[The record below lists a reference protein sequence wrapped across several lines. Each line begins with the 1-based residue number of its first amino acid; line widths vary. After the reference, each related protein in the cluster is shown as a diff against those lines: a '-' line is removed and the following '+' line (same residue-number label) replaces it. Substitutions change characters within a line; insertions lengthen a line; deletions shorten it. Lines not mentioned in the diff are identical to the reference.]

1 MVVGWV
7 SSRAQRGTFTAA
19 LKAPRCARGDSQAI
33 VGKAE
38 EPSMPDGAALPVLDH
53 ELADDELQWM
63 KSVYA
68 DFSKARAAAGPDFN
82 PKESLRAVLAR
93 PEYRLSAAPDLS
105 GPGPWRLGQNRHG
118 RGVAA
123 VFLPKVELHTHVASR
138 TDQFPMYVV
147 GEAEGFSLD
156 ANGKPVLEP
165 VVGGSHFHNAPGA
178 PHAFVPKVGV
188 PKPDNWEIAF
198 IAITPRNLK
207 EDTHRVSDEVR
218 ALYKQAVGQDAP
230 LGV

>member
-1 MVVGWV
+1 
-7 SSRAQRGTFTAA
+7 
-19 LKAPRCARGDSQAI
+19 
-33 VGKAE
+33 
-38 EPSMPDGAALPVLDH
+38 MPDGATLPVLDH
-53 ELADDELQWM
+53 KLADDELQWM

-68 DFSKARAAAGPDFN
+68 EFSKVRAAADPEFN
-82 PKESLRAVLAR
+82 PKEALRAILAR
-93 PEYRLSAAPDLS
+93 AEYRLSAAPDLT

-123 VFLPKVELHTHVASR
+123 VFLTKVELHTHIASR
-138 TDQFPMYVV
+138 TDQFPMYVM
-147 GEAEGFSLD
+147 GEAEGFSID
-156 ANGKPVLEP
+156 EHGKPVLAP

-178 PHAFVPKVGV
+178 PHAFVPKVGI

-218 ALYKQAVGQDAP
+218 ELYKQVVGQDAP